1 MFGKS
6 SAYRGA
12 VIRWEIGLLLGFLL
26 LGAFSVSR
34 SLVVAGAIEASRKA
48 ERNVDVANET
58 KLGLELL
65 ISRIKDAETGQ
76 RGYLLTQDPK
86 YLEAYDLGVIGYQ
99 SEVDRLWS
107 KLQELNING
116 SEVTQL
122 RDEIHRKYDE
132 LLDTINLAKEGK
144 HQEALAIVKS
154 DRGKRLM
161 DAVRSST
168 TALSDRLNISLAAAK
183 ERAQNANQTSKNLN
197 FLGGVISVFLF
208 ILVFWLSWRTVHFFY
223 ADREQKARRASELD
237 LAVKQRTLE
246 LNQAKEE
253 LEAFSYSVSHDL
265 RGPLRAVISYAGIV
279 QEDYGDKLD
288 AEGNESL
295 ERIKAS
301 GRRMSE
307 LIDTLL
313 ALSRLSRTEISIEPI
328 DASQLCENILGDL
341 AKADENKDRGFH
353 VTPGM
358 TLYADRKMLTT
369 LLENLLRNAWK
380 FSSRSSEPKV
390 EVGVEGQAVYI
401 RDNGVGFNPDYAN
414 KLFLP
419 FQRLHNDREFEG
431 TGIGLAIVDRIVK
444 RHGGRAWAEAEEGK
458 GATFFFQLAA
468 APEVDTRPEAKVGAN
483 GR

>member
-6 SAYRGA
+6 SAFRGA
-12 VIRWEIGLLLGFLL
+12 VIRWEVGLLLGFLL

-34 SLVVAGAIEASRKA
+34 SLVVAKAIEASRNA
-48 ERNVDVANET
+48 EGRVDIANEA

-76 RGYLLTQDPK
+76 RGFLLTRDEK
-86 YLEAYDLGVIGYQ
+86 YLEPYELGSMGYQ
-99 SEVDRLWS
+99 VDVDRVWTRLS
-107 KLQELNING
+107 ELKVNG
-116 SEVTQL
+116 SEVNRL
-122 RDEIHRKYDE
+122 RDQIDQKYDE
-132 LLDTINLAKEGK
+132 LLETIKLTKQGK
-144 HQEALAIVKS
+144 QEEALAIVKS
-154 DRGKRLM
+154 DQGKQLM
-161 DAVRSST
+161 DDIRGT
-168 TALSDRLNISLAAAK
+168 TSQVGDRLNVALSAAK
-183 ERAQNANQTSKNLN
+183 EHSRNATATAQNLNL
-197 FLGGVISVFLF
+197 FGGILSIALF
-208 ILVFWLSWRTVHFFY
+208 CLVLWLAWRAVHSYY
-223 ADREQKARRASELD
+223 ADRESKVRAARELERAVE
-237 LAVKQRTLE
+237 QRTLE
-246 LNQAKEE
+246 LHQAKEE

-313 ALSRLSRTEISIEPI
+313 ALSRLSRTDITIEPVN
-328 DASQLCENILGDL
+328 ASQICESILADL
-341 AKADENKDRGFH
+341 GKVEESPSRTVDVK
-353 VTPGM
+353 PGI

-369 LLENLLRNAWK
+369 LLDNLLRNAWK
-380 FSSRSSEPKV
+380 FSSRSPSPRI
-390 EVGVEGQAVYI
+390 EVGIEGSAVYI
-401 RDNGVGFNPDYAN
+401 RDNGVGFNADYAN

-444 RHGGRAWAEAEEGK
+444 RHGGKAWAEAEEGK
-458 GATFFFQLAA
+458 GATFYFQLAA
-468 APEVDTRPEAKVGAN
+468 APEVATSQRAVGSAN

>member
-6 SAYRGA
+6 SAFRGA
-12 VIRWEIGLLLGFLL
+12 VIRWEVGLLLGFLL

-34 SLVVAGAIEASRKA
+34 SLIVSRAIEASQVA
-48 ERNVDVANET
+48 EHRVDIANEA

-76 RGYLLTQDPK
+76 RGFLLTRDER
-86 YLEAYDLGVIGYQ
+86 YLEPYRLGSLGY
-99 SEVDRLWS
+99 EADVDRVWARLS
-107 KLQELNING
+107 ELKING
-116 SEVTQL
+116 SDVNRLRTQI
-122 RDEIHRKYDE
+122 DHKYHE
-132 LLDTINLAKEGK
+132 LLETINLAKKGNLEG
-144 HQEALAIVKS
+144 ALAVVKS
-154 DRGKRLM
+154 DKGKQLM
-161 DAVRSST
+161 DEIRGT
-168 TALSDRLNISLAAAK
+168 TSQVGDRLNIALASAK
-183 ERAQNANQTSKNLN
+183 EHSKNATATAQNLNLFGGILSITL
-197 FLGGVISVFLF
+197 FL
-208 ILVFWLSWRTVHFFY
+208 LVLWLAWRVVHNYY
-223 ADREQKARRASELD
+223 ADRENKIRSARELERAVE
-237 LAVKQRTLE
+237 QRTLE

-313 ALSRLSRTEISIEPI
+313 ALSRLSRTDITVEAV
-328 DASQLCENILGDL
+328 DASQICESILADL
-341 AKADENKDRGFH
+341 GKVEESPSRTVDVK
-353 VTPGM
+353 PGI

-369 LLENLLRNAWK
+369 LLDNLLRNAWK
-380 FSSRSSEPKV
+380 FSSRSPAPRI
-390 EVGVEGQAVYI
+390 EVGVDGPAIYI
-401 RDNGVGFNPDYAN
+401 RDNGVGFNAEYAN

-444 RHGGRAWAEAEEGK
+444 RHGGKAWATAEEGK
-458 GATFFFQLAA
+458 GATFYFQLAA
-468 APEVDTRPEAKVGAN
+468 APEVAVTERSVGSAN

>member
-6 SAYRGA
+6 SAFRGA
-12 VIRWEIGLLLGFLL
+12 VIRWEVGLLLGFLL

-34 SLVVAGAIEASRKA
+34 SLVVAKAIEASRNA
-48 ERNVDVANET
+48 ERRVDIANEA

-76 RGYLLTQDPK
+76 RGFLLTRDEK
-86 YLEAYDLGVIGYQ
+86 YLEPYELGSMGYQ
-99 SEVDRLWS
+99 VDVDRVWTRLS
-107 KLQELNING
+107 ELKVNG
-116 SEVTQL
+116 SEVNRL
-122 RDEIHRKYDE
+122 REQIDQKYDE
-132 LLDTINLAKEGK
+132 LLETINLTKQGK
-144 HQEALAIVKS
+144 QEEALAIVKS
-154 DRGKRLM
+154 DQGKQLM
-161 DAVRSST
+161 DDIRGT
-168 TALSDRLNISLAAAK
+168 TSQVGDRLNVALSSAKEHSRNATVTAQNLNLFGGILSLALFCLVLWLAW
-183 ERAQNANQTSKNLN
+183 RA
-197 FLGGVISVFLF
+197 
-208 ILVFWLSWRTVHFFY
+208 VHSYY
-223 ADREQKARRASELD
+223 ADRESKVRAARELERAVE
-237 LAVKQRTLE
+237 QRTLE
-246 LNQAKEE
+246 LHQAKEE

-313 ALSRLSRTEISIEPI
+313 ALSRLSRTDITIEPV
-328 DASQLCENILGDL
+328 DASQICESILSDL
-341 AKADENKDRGFH
+341 GKVEESPSRTIDVK
-353 VTPGM
+353 PGI

-380 FSSRSSEPKV
+380 FSSRSPSPRI
-390 EVGVEGQAVYI
+390 EVGTDGQSVWI
-401 RDNGVGFNPDYAN
+401 KDNGVGFNADYAN

-444 RHGGRAWAEAEEGK
+444 RHGGKAWAEAEEGK
-458 GATFFFQLAA
+458 GATFYFQLAA
-468 APEVDTRPEAKVGAN
+468 PPEVATSKRAVGAAN